1 MKRNQGLPQW
11 LVVLL
16 VLAAIVVL
24 GPPTLGLVLGL
35 LGLTI
40 GLAAVA
46 LKVGLVVLAVYAVV
60 VLLRVLFGKSTPDS
74 REQRLS
80 DSLDDNL
87 DRLAQVDVSRRA
99 LDEELERAV
108 AAAQK

>member
-1 MKRNQGLPQW
+1 MARKTELPQW

-24 GPPTLGLVLGL
+24 GPPALGLVAGL
-35 LGLTI
+35 LGLAV

-60 VLLRVLFGKSTPDS
+60 TLFRAVFGSSKPTSSVERV
-74 REQRLS
+74 E
-80 DSLDDNL
+80 DSLDRAEEL
-87 DRLAQVDVSRRA
+87 DASRRA